1 MTTQEK
7 ILEAKKL
14 LEQYAPKGEFLAYI
28 NRDEAKT
35 LKELGGS
42 GIIIEETGIPSFIIP
57 WPAIAAG
64 LVVGSTYMS
73 YMGSLRQSQALATS
87 AAWDKYHLD
96 IRKMQDTIMANE
108 RAQKILSEKRA
119 AIGAR
124 GVEMGTGS
132 TLLEQEA
139 VVENLED
146 VLFWIDK
153 GAEISLREIDLR
165 LAGALQDEAWKA
177 GTSLITGVGSAYGA
191 YKYS

>member
-14 LEQYAPKGEFLAYI
+14 LEQYAPQGEFLAYI
-28 NRDEAKT
+28 SRDEAKT
-35 LKELGGS
+35 LKDLGGS
-42 GIIIEETGIPSFIIP
+42 GIIIEETGIPSFNP
-57 WPAIAAG
+57 FAMIAAG

-124 GVEMGTGS
+124 GVQMGTGS

-153 GAEISLREIDLR
+153 GAEMDLR
-165 LAGALQDEAWKA
+165 TIDIKLAGALQKESWESKA
-177 GTSLITGVGSAYGA
+177 SLLTGLGKTYTAYQGR
-191 YKYS
+191 

>member
-28 NRDEAKT
+28 SRDEAKT

-42 GIIIEETGIPSFIIP
+42 GIIIEETGIPSFY
-57 WPAIAAG
+57 WQAIAAG

-153 GAEISLREIDLR
+153 GAEMDLRTIDIR
-165 LAGALQDEAWKA
+165 LAGALQKESFESK
-177 GTSLITGVGSAYGA
+177 TSLLTGLGKTYTAYNT
-191 YKYS
+191 

>member
-42 GIIIEETGIPSFIIP
+42 GIIIEETGIPSFY
-57 WPAIAAG
+57 WQAIAAG

-153 GAEISLREIDLR
+153 GVEMDLR
-165 LAGALQDEAWKA
+165 TINIKLAGTLQKESWERK
-177 GTSLITGVGSAYGA
+177 TSLLTGLGKTYTAYQ
-191 YKYS
+191 KR